1 MDDLVAVVV
10 EQSLGRVCSPVAPGV
25 DDERVDLPAT
35 TDGVNT
41 FQQSS
46 ADRIQYPPDSVIL
59 WIAQRREIGQ
69 KEKTDD

>member
-1 MDDLVAVVV
+1 V
-10 EQSLGRVCSPVAPGV
+10 
-25 DDERVDLPAT
+25 T